1 MPPEHVRFDDVT
13 QVKRSPRKMH
23 LTHGISPSQ
32 FYFPL
37 GDLLESSV
45 TYSAIRRI
53 RFSQ

>member
-13 QVKRSPRKMH
+13 QAERFPRKIH
-23 LTHGISPSQ
+23 LTHGISPG

-37 GDLLESSV
+37 GDLLEYPV
-45 TYSAIRRI
+45 TYSAISRI